1 MKIKSNIFGKKFKF
15 AENKALSEVIESQKK
30 ALMQV
35 FKKKRIP
42 FREFKI
48 GIVNEEILGELFSYF
63 MLETALVGKLIN
75 IDPFN
80 QPAVE
85 EVKILTKQYLR

>member
-1 MKIKSNIFGKKFKF
+1 MKINSNIFGKKFNF
-15 AENKALSEVIESQKK
+15 AENKELSQVIESQKK
-30 ALMQV
+30 ALMKV
-35 FKKKRIP
+35 FKKKKIP

-48 GIVNEEILGELFSYF
+48 DIVNEEILGELFSYF

-75 IDPFN
+75 IDPFG